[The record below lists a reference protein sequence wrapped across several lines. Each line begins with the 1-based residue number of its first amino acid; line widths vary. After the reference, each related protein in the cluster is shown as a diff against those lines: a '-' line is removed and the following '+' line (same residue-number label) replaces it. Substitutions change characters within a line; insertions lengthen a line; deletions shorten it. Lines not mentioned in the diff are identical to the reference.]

1 MTEPITFVPRQSAV
15 LPGSTKF
22 PFDVRVLSRT
32 SDRREVF
39 GLRYRA
45 YRDAWGIPEDAS
57 EQFSDPHDDL
67 DSSVLLAA
75 YDAGTCVGA
84 LRLCFSQ
91 PWQAASNLPC
101 AGLYPGVAG
110 VKQKAAGTL
119 VEISRLSIDPVITN
133 TSYRTTLYAA
143 LVRAAFIA
151 AQAANVSTILV
162 ATKADWVKFY
172 QYMLGFETIGEP
184 TVYPPLV
191 GPVALLG
198 ASIGEAHK
206 RQKAQNTFFK
216 ITPDEIASM
225 RAAISPMLDVPEAA

>member
-1 MTEPITFVPRQSAV
+1 MSEPITFVPRQTAV
-15 LPGSTKF
+15 LAGSKKF
-22 PFDVRVLSRT
+22 PFDIRVLSRT

-57 EQFSDPHDDL
+57 EQFSDSHDDL
-67 DSSVLLAA
+67 DSSLILAA
-75 YDAGTCVGA
+75 YDAGVCVGA

-91 PWQAASNLPC
+91 PWNSASNLPC
-101 AGLYPGVAG
+101 AALYPGVVG
-110 VKQKAAGTL
+110 VKNKAAGTL
-119 VEISRLSIDPVITN
+119 LEISRLSIDPDITN

-151 AQAANVSTILV
+151 AQAANVATLLV

-184 TVYPPLV
+184 AVYPPLV
-191 GPVALLG
+191 GPVSLLG

-206 RQKAQNTFFK
+206 RQKTQNAFFR

-225 RAAISPMLDVPEAA
+225 RSVMVPMLDLPAAA